1 MYAGVQPRWL
11 HFREKVGR
19 PMWTQPIATQTRVL
33 LVDGYA
39 IVRTGLHTVL
49 SQETDLAVV
58 GEAATGDEALRLVR
72 RLHPDVVIMEVR
84 LAESDGIETIR
95 RIRQLDAACQVIVLT
110 ESVAEE
116 TVRATVQAGAIG
128 YLLKDVLPPDLV
140 RAVRA
145 AARAEPT
152 LHPEAQRVLMRH
164 AVRPVTQH
172 PMLTDREMDVLRLIT
187 QGKRNKEIA
196 RTLYLTEGTVK
207 GYISAILAKL
217 CVDDRTQ
224 AALYAVK
231 HRLVVEM

>member
-1 MYAGVQPRWL
+1 M
-11 HFREKVGR
+11 
-19 PMWTQPIATQTRVL
+19 ATQTRVL

-39 IVRTGLHTVL
+39 IVRAGVRTLL
-49 SQETDLAVV
+49 SQESDLAVV
-58 GEAATGDEALRLVR
+58 GEATTAEEALRLAR
-72 RLHPDVVIMEVR
+72 RLHPDVVMMELR
-84 LAESDGIETIR
+84 LAEGDAIDTIR
-95 RIRQLDAACQVIVLT
+95 RIRQLDAACQVVVLT
-110 ESVAEE
+110 EGVGEE
-116 TVRATVQAGAIG
+116 GVRAAVQAGAIG
-128 YLLKDVLPPDLV
+128 YLLKDLQPADLV

-152 LHPEAQRVLMRH
+152 LHPEAQRVLMRQ
-164 AVRPVTQH
+164 AIQPVSQH
-172 PMLTDREMDVLRLIT
+172 PMLTDREKDVLRLIT